1 MRADSLLA
9 LREAIAQQFP
19 TEAARANERL
29 EQCGFG
35 ADAHIIWLEEFCR
48 STTNSVAALDGAV
61 VTAHLAFMANQLAR
75 GDAEVRSAIDVAYVE
90 PLLHGLKGDR
100 KRWALALM
108 PPNIKQLYV
117 QMWGELRF

>member
-1 MRADSLLA
+1 
-9 LREAIAQQFP
+9 
-19 TEAARANERL
+19 
-29 EQCGFG
+29 
-35 ADAHIIWLEEFCR
+35 
-48 STTNSVAALDGAV
+48 V

-117 QMWGELRF
+117 QMWGGT